1 MACRRSGVQV
11 PFGPPIKICISAG
24 LFCLLECIY
33 MPKAKIKTK
42 KVAKKSKPKQKSTAK
57 PRARKRLAIPEK
69 VIRQAA
75 TKKKTRT
82 FTERIG
88 IGAVSLMLLF
98 SGSLTNAAVVTGTG
112 YDMRRSE
119 EFARSTLAVEVQPKE
134 YLYAKAVQHN
144 LDFELLSRI
153 VACESGW
160 RMVRNSGSSAYGYF
174 QIIDA
179 TEKGTPQYKE
189 GARKFD
195 PYTNIDMAV
204 YLFSRYG
211 STPWNE
217 SKHCWAR

>member
-1 MACRRSGVQV
+1 
-11 PFGPPIKICISAG
+11 
-24 LFCLLECIY
+24 
-33 MPKAKIKTK
+33 MPKGKIKTK
-42 KVAKKSKPKQKSTAK
+42 KVAKKPQSKAKPRKAK

-75 TKKKTRT
+75 VKRKTRT

-88 IGAVSLMLLF
+88 MSAVSLLLLF

-119 EFARSTLAVEVQPKE
+119 AFARSSMQAEVQPKE

-144 LDFELLSRI
+144 LDFDLLSRI

-179 TEKGTPQYKE
+179 TEKGTPQYKD

-204 YLFSRYG
+204 YLFTRYG
-211 STPWNE
+211 SSPWNE
-217 SKHCWAR
+217 SKHCWAV